1 MLSLEKQFH
10 MINGTLPLLSLVISI
25 ELWMFTLIM
34 TKSLIL
40 EQEEKWTT
48 MMFMSIMVGP
58 DLKLEEENSENTEND
73 YISL

>member
-1 MLSLEKQFH
+1 
-10 MINGTLPLLSLVISI
+10 
-25 ELWMFTLIM
+25 MFTLIM